1 MTARELIASLLLLD
15 MDTPI
20 SIRCYD
26 QYGNLLDENAVARFE
41 FTANNNPN
49 GDTDMS
55 KLDNVKKTAEALGI
69 PFTDKSLP
77 KVSVSEFVAKKEPPK
92 SH

>member
-20 SIRCYD
+20 SMRCYD
-26 QYGNLLDENAVARFE
+26 QHGNLLDENAVARFE
-41 FTANNNPN
+41 FTTNNNPN

-55 KLDNVKKTAEALGI
+55 KLDNVKKAAEALGI

-77 KVSVSEFVAKKEPPK
+77 KVSVSEFVAKEELPK